1 MIEDPKKCLNEVVL
15 PRAYRSLAKPDSA
28 EAYGALIKWGM
39 EVTRFGA
46 AIGAAVVEAEQHRLP
61 QAL

>member
-1 MIEDPKKCLNEVVL
+1 ML
-15 PRAYRSLAKPDSA
+15 LAKPDSA

-46 AIGAAVVEAEQHRLP
+46 AIGAAVVELSNIGYPWPCVHA
-61 QAL
+61 